1 MAKSYKNIGFK
12 LLGVWL
18 ILEGLIQLFDLHFDG
33 IGIAM
38 GIIALLAGV
47 LIIAEK

>member
-1 MAKSYKNIGFK
+1 MAKSFKNIGFK

-33 IGIAM
+33 IGIVI

>member
-18 ILEGLIQLFDLHFDG
+18 IIEGLIHLFDLHFDG
-33 IGIAM
+33 IGIVM
-38 GIIALLAGV
+38 GILALVAGA
-47 LIIAEK
+47 LIIADK